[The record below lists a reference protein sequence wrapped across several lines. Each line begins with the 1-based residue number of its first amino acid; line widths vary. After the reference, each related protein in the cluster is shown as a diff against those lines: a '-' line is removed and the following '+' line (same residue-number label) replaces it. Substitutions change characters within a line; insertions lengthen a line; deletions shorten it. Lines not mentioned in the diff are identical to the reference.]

1 MPKYKWDSK
10 KWENDDE
17 WWNPYNPKGRL
28 KGKGTTSWARQ
39 LRRQAMQPDAQQPLE
54 KEAEKQQ
61 ELAEG
66 KPAEL
71 PQPLE
76 KRQKDGNQ
84 QPNKPLEKW
93 QKKTDQALEKKAEAS
108 EKQGEKK
115 DENKT
120 SGKDDKKKQKNT

>member
-76 KRQKDGNQ
+76 KKSKKMETRSQTSHWKNGRRRQTRLWKKKQ
-84 QPNKPLEKW
+84 KHQKNKEKR
-93 QKKTDQALEKKAEAS
+93 KMKTRQVEKM
-108 EKQGEKK
+108 
-115 DENKT
+115 T
-120 SGKDDKKKQKNT
+120 KKQKNT

>member
-1 MPKYKWDSK
+1 MVEALQSQGKTQGERDHQLGKAAEKASHATRCPAALGKRCRKNNKNW
-10 KWENDDE
+10 
-17 WWNPYNPKGRL
+17 L
-28 KGKGTTSWARQ
+28 KGS
-39 LRRQAMQPDAQQPLE
+39 QQNCHSLW
-54 KEAEKQQ
+54 K
-61 ELAEG
+61 
-66 KPAEL
+66 
-71 PQPLE
+71 

-120 SGKDDKKKQKNT
+120 SGKDGKKNRKNT

>member
-17 WWNPYNPKGRL
+17 WWNPYNPKGRP

-66 KPAEL
+66 KPAAL

-76 KRQKDGNQ
+76 KKANRW
-84 QPNKPLEKW
+84 KPAAKQAIGKMAEEDRPGFG
-93 QKKTDQALEKKAEAS
+93 KKS
-108 EKQGEKK
+108 RSIR
-115 DENKT
+115 KT
-120 SGKDDKKKQKNT
+120 RRKER